1 MTITTRKKLSHQGG
15 TKHLGEKLGAVLAT
29 RPLQCIITIV
39 TIIKFYVVKE
49 NQERQT
55 ERWGDRLE
63 VKGLLLVNY

>member
-1 MTITTRKKLSHQGG
+1 M
-15 TKHLGEKLGAVLAT
+15 GEKLGAVLAT

-55 ERWGDRLE
+55 ERWGDHLE